1 MMTTTNDTPRVWIG
15 DLGAYN
21 EGRRLVGWW
30 IDATDRDALDAA
42 IDRATHGGRSDYFIA
57 DSDGFGGMVGEY
69 ASAETIHAL
78 ALVIGDHGLEVVQ
91 AFKDCTGEDDPDAI
105 GEGIADRYVG
115 EFESWA
121 DFAMSDHNV
130 WTGRGRDGRTTTYIW
145 TELGTLEVVG
155 EDPSYVDWGA
165 IGRDYNLGG
174 CTYTGTTDGAY
185 RLHIFRV
192 A

>member
-1 MMTTTNDTPRVWIG
+1 MDATTTDTPRVWIG

-21 EGRRLVGWW
+21 AGELVGSW

-42 IDRATHGGRSDYFIA
+42 INRATHGGQTDYFVA

-69 ASAETIHAL
+69 ASADTIHAL
-78 ALVIGDHGLEVVQ
+78 ALVIGEHGLEVVQ
-91 AFKDCTGEDDPDAI
+91 AFKDCTGEDDPDVIA
-105 GEGIADRYVG
+105 EGIEDRYVG

-130 WTGRGRDGRTTTYIW
+130 WTGRDRDGRTITYVG
-145 TELGTLEVVG
+145 TELGTLEIVG
-155 EDPSYVDWGA
+155 EDPSYVDWDA

-192 A
+192 S

>member
-1 MMTTTNDTPRVWIG
+1 MMTTTGDTPRVWIG

-21 EGRRLVGWW
+21 AGELVGRW

-42 IDRATHGGRSDYFIA
+42 IDRATHGGRSDYYVG

-91 AFKDCTGEDDPDAI
+91 AFRDCTGEDDPDAI
-105 GEGIADRYVG
+105 GDGIADRYVG
-115 EFESWA
+115 DFKSWA

-130 WTGRGRDGRTTTYIW
+130 WTGRDRDGRTTTYIG

-155 EDPSYVDWGA
+155 EDPSYVDWDA

-192 A
+192 S

>member
-21 EGRRLVGWW
+21 DGRLVGRW
-30 IDATDRDALDAA
+30 IDATDRDALGAA
-42 IDRATHGGRSDYFIA
+42 IDRATHGGRSDYFVA

-91 AFKDCTGEDDPDAI
+91 AFRDCTGEDDPDAI

-115 EFESWA
+115 EFENWA

-130 WTGRGRDGRTTTYIW
+130 WTGRLPSPVRTSRH
-145 TELGTLEVVG
+145 G
-155 EDPSYVDWGA
+155 PA
-165 IGRDYNLGG
+165 
-174 CTYTGTTDGAY
+174 
-185 RLHIFRV
+185 
-192 A
+192 

>member
-1 MMTTTNDTPRVWIG
+1 MMTNTDTPRVWIG

-21 EGRRLVGWW
+21 DGRLVGSW
-30 IDATDRDALDAA
+30 IDATDRDALDDA
-42 IDRATHGGRSDYFIA
+42 IDRATHGGRSDYFVA

-69 ASAETIHAL
+69 ASADTIHAL
-78 ALVIGDHGLEVVQ
+78 ATIIGDHGLEVVQ
-91 AFKDCTGEDDPDAI
+91 AFRDCTGENDPDAI
-105 GEGIADRYVG
+105 AEEIEDRYVG

-130 WTGRGRDGRTTTYIW
+130 WTDRDGDGRTITCVG
-145 TELGTLEVVG
+145 TELGTLEIVG
-155 EDPSYVDWGA
+155 EDPSYVDWDA

-185 RLHIFRV
+185 QLHVFRV
-192 A
+192 S